1 MRLHLPLEA
10 PIGHVQFSFVLSYIY
25 QIDTVLSM
33 IRTNFTCPSFT
44 EVSLSHDLH
53 TASIHHPPL
62 LPNAP
67 GELALISAPFIC
79 ALVYHR
85 PRVGSHNLVFVVEY
99 YAFSYSFLSYFAKD
113 SYLLRVAN
121 RSFQPCWRLFCFTA
135 KPRLVLL
142 IFFLQLFQNLLFFS
156 HCTSKRHGGQ

>member
-10 PIGHVQFSFVLSYIY
+10 PTGHVQFSFILSYIY
-25 QIDTVLSM
+25 QIDTALSM
-33 IRTNFTCPSFT
+33 IRTNFTRPSFT

-53 TASIHHPPL
+53 TASIHHPTL

-85 PRVGSHNLVFVVEY
+85 PKVGSPQ
-99 YAFSYSFLSYFAKD
+99 S
-113 SYLLRVAN
+113 R
-121 RSFQPCWRLFCFTA
+121 FC
-135 KPRLVLL
+135 R
-142 IFFLQLFQNLLFFS
+142 
-156 HCTSKRHGGQ
+156 